1 MEWYEELDYD
11 ENPLKIETKT
21 VGNEGVID
29 EIFYSILSGNMLFLE
44 GAEGMGKTKILGEII
59 KKFGGRR
66 KIIYVNCR
74 TLQAGLNME
83 KLLVNRNG
91 ILGKIFKRK
100 PKNMILLLDEIEF
113 LSKTNRERIKYY
125 FDQNYLRSVIFSSR
139 QFENVELGESIKER
153 LSKVVKVE
161 SLSDYEAVQ
170 LIHNK
175 IGSNLL
181 SERLIKEVYK
191 LSNKNPQMF
200 LNNCNK
206 VCSQAIK
213 NPELKEDDVQSIVSS
228 QEVVA
233 Q

>member
-11 ENPLKIETKT
+11 ENPLNIETKT
-21 VGNEGVID
+21 VGNEGIID
-29 EIFYSILSGNMLFLE
+29 EIFYSILAGNMIFLE
-44 GAEGMGKTKILGEII
+44 GEEGMGKTKILHEII

-74 TLQAGLNME
+74 NLQAGLNIE

-91 ILGKIFKRK
+91 ILGKIFKKK

-139 QFENVELGESIKER
+139 NYSDVEIGDSIKER
-153 LSKVVKVE
+153 ISKVINLE
-161 SLSDYEAVQ
+161 PLSDYEAVQ
-170 LIHNK
+170 LVHSK
-175 IGSNLL
+175 IGTNLL

-191 LSNKNPQMF
+191 LSRRNPQKF
-200 LNNCNK
+200 LENCNK
-206 VCSQAIK
+206 VCAQAIK
-213 NPELKEDDVQSIVSS
+213 NPDLKENDIQSIVTN
-228 QEVVA
+228 QEVIA